1 MTDFHDALQIVLDH
15 ATPAGTEVIS
25 LEDACGRILSSDI
38 KAPADMPP
46 FSKSAMDGYACRKE
60 DTENGME
67 ILEVIAA
74 GRLPVHEII
83 PGTCSKIMTGA
94 LLPRGANA
102 VLMVENA
109 TLRKGRV
116 YGPRPGSDNIIRQ
129 GEDLKAGEPVLRA
142 GTLLQPQHL
151 SLMAMC
157 GITAV
162 AVSREITVG
171 VLSTGDE
178 LIEPGTP
185 ALTGKIYNS
194 NSWQL
199 VAMMRQIG
207 AIPTYYGIA
216 ADSVEE
222 THRLLRTAL
231 NASQVVILTGGVSEG
246 DYDRVPG
253 VIREL
258 GFEILFDRVRV
269 QPGKPTTFAISS
281 STGKFIFGLPG
292 NPVSSFV
299 QCKLLVHPF
308 LAAMQGARLEPITT
322 LLPLKGEYTRRKA
335 ERMAHIPI
343 HINPDGTCSTITYN
357 GSAHLAALSAAHGL
371 GRIPVGIQSIR
382 NGEKIQVLL
391 F

>member
-1 MTDFHDALQIVLDH
+1 MIEFHDALHIVLDH
-15 ATPAGTEVIS
+15 AAATGTQGIS
-25 LEDACGRILSSDI
+25 LDSACGRILALDVNAPSDL
-38 KAPADMPP
+38 PP

-67 ILEVIAA
+67 VLEVIAA
-74 GRLPVHEII
+74 GKLPVHQIV

-94 LLPRGANA
+94 LIPRGANA

-109 TLRKGRV
+109 TLHNRRV

-151 SLMAMC
+151 SLLAMC
-157 GITAV
+157 GITTV
-162 AVSREITVG
+162 TVSREITVG
-171 VLSTGDE
+171 ILSTGDE

-185 ALTGKIYNS
+185 FLPGKIYNS

-199 VAMMRQIG
+199 MAMMRHMG
-207 AIPTYYGIA
+207 AVPTYYGIA
-216 ADSVEE
+216 PDSPQE
-222 THRLLRTAL
+222 TRLRLQAAL
-231 NASQVVILTGGVSEG
+231 DANQVVILTGGVSEG
-246 DYDRVPG
+246 DYDCVPG

-258 GFEILFDRVRV
+258 GFEILFDRIRV
-269 QPGKPTTFAISS
+269 QPGKPTIFAVSP
-281 STGKFIFGLPG
+281 STGKFLFGLPG

-299 QCKLLVHPF
+299 QCRLIVHPF
-308 LAAMQGARLEPITT
+308 LAAMQGARWQPITT
-322 LLPLKGEYTRRKA
+322 VFRLKGEYTRRKA

-343 HINPDGTCSTITYN
+343 RINNDGTCSPVPYN
-357 GSAHLAALSAAHGL
+357 GSAHLVALSSAHGL

-382 NGEKIQVLL
+382 DGEPIQVLL